1 MRYQLIEAEKAQY
14 PVQLMYRLLEVSRS
28 GYYTWCSRPESA
40 RALENRRLLVKI
52 RAIHAQ
58 HRQRYGSP
66 RIHKAL
72 QAQGECV
79 GRHRIARLMRA
90 EGLKPQRQRR
100 FRVTTK
106 ADPRLPVA
114 ENILDRQ
121 FIVSQPNVAWV
132 GDITYI
138 WTAEGWL
145 YLAVLLDL
153 FSRRIV
159 GFAMGRWIDTALCLR
174 ALKHALAWREAPVGL
189 VHHTDQGSQCR
200 QSREAVCHRQEAL
213 RASRRTYA
221 AIHYQRELATNGLI
235 PSMSRKGNC
244 WDNSVA
250 ESFFATLKTEL
261 IYMIDFDTRE
271 QAQQA
276 IFYYIEC
283 YYNQQRQ
290 HSTLNYLSPAEFE
303 RLQADQINPLNSSVH

>member
-1 MRYQLIEAEKAQY
+1 MRYQFIEAEKAQY
-14 PVQLMYRLLEVSRS
+14 PVQLMCRLLEVSRS
-28 GYYTWCSRPESA
+28 GYYAWCSRPESA
-40 RALENRRLLVKI
+40 RALEDRRLLVKI
-52 RAIHAQ
+52 RAVHTQ

-90 EGLKPQRQRR
+90 EGLKPRRQRR

-114 ENILDRQ
+114 ENVLDRQ
-121 FIVSQPNVAWV
+121 FIVSEANVAWV

-138 WTAEGWL
+138 WTAQGWL

-153 FSRRIV
+153 FSRRVV

-174 ALKHALAWREAPVGL
+174 ALKHALGWREAPVGL
-189 VHHTDQGSQCR
+189 VHHTDRGSQ
-200 QSREAVCHRQEAL
+200 
-213 RASRRTYA
+213 YA
-221 AIHYQRELATNGLI
+221 AIDYQRELSTNGLV

-261 IYMIDFDTRE
+261 IYVIDFDTRE

-283 YYNQQRQ
+283 YYNQQRR

-303 RLQADQINPLNSSVH
+303 RLQADQNNPLNSSVH